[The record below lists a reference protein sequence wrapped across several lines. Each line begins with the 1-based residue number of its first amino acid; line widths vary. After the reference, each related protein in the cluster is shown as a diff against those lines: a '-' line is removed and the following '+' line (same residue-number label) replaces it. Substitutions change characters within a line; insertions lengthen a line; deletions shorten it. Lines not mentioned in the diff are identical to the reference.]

1 LFAKVVVHLAGLPPW
16 LQAKSTMIQLTAA
29 AKTAAGPSNHPV
41 ILTFVSNGYER
52 VISNWLAWLQDSKVD
67 TSHVLIVARNS
78 CFKAVRNV
86 TVGTAAVVFEM
97 PPLSPNGATEL
108 DEKGR
113 KADQF
118 KNVRS
123 G

>member
-1 LFAKVVVHLAGLPPW
+1 MPPW
-16 LQAKSTMIQLTAA
+16 LDAQPIMTQLTAA
-29 AKTAAGPSNHPV
+29 ARSAAGPSNHPV

-52 VISNWLAWLQDSKVD
+52 VISNWLAWLQDSHVD
-67 TSHVLIVARNS
+67 TSNVLIVARKS
-78 CFKAVRNV
+78 CYRAVRNV
-86 TVGTAAVVFEM
+86 TDGTNAVVFGM
-97 PPLSPNGATEL
+97 PPLSPNVAVEL

>member
-1 LFAKVVVHLAGLPPW
+1 M
-16 LQAKSTMIQLTAA
+16 TQLTAA
-29 AKTAAGPSNHPV
+29 ARTAAGSSNHPV

-52 VISNWLAWLQDSKVD
+52 VISNWLAWLQDSSVD
-67 TSHVLIVARNS
+67 TSHVLIVARKS
-78 CFKAVRNV
+78 CYRAVRNV
-86 TVGTAAVVFEM
+86 TAGTTAIVFKM
-97 PPLSPNGATEL
+97 PPLSPNGAAEL

-113 KADQF
+113 RADLF